1 MLTTSRIPSRRRLML
16 GVTSFGLVL
25 GSLGAFGGTPTFA
38 AADTAADLAGAGTA
52 QQQPSDT
59 LAGSICRSLGGTPV
73 YVTRWWGKEFV
84 RCATAAQ

>member
-1 MLTTSRIPSRRRLML
+1 MLTTSKIATRRRLLL
-16 GVTSFGLVL
+16 GVGSFGLVV

-38 AADTAADLAGAGTA
+38 ATDPGSDLAAARTA